1 MFVVFLMA
9 VSSMSFS
16 INLFS
21 GSLLDALQI
30 CFNLLVYFIN
40 FLVPFVELLKS
51 IGGEHVRFIIR
62 VDIVIYD

>member
-1 MFVVFLMA
+1 MLVAFLMA

-16 INLFS
+16 VNFFG

-30 CFNLLVYFIN
+30 CLNLLVYFII
-40 FLVPFVELLKS
+40 FLVPFVELLQS
-51 IGGEHVRFIIR
+51 IGGAHVRFIIR